1 MLRRIWAI
9 TQKEFIQT
17 LRDRTTLAILLSM
30 PILQLI
36 LFAYAIHM
44 DVKHIPLVVADQ
56 SLDAASRSYVDDMVK
71 SDYFKIVATVQGQ
84 ADVVKAIDGGTARA
98 GIIIPPNFAQDVDRG
113 DANVLLLIDGSDPF
127 TTQSAY
133 NAANA
138 IAQAHTI
145 NLVMD
150 NLQKSGLAISSLDT
164 NPLTAHI
171 RILYNPDLT
180 DLWFLIPGMIA
191 MLLQTQTI
199 ALTSLAVVRERE
211 IGTIEQILVSPI
223 RPAELMIGKTL
234 PNLLIAMVNMSTI
247 LAIGVVG
254 FGVPFRG
261 NFLLFLGLALIYV
274 FCGLGL
280 GLLISSVSQ
289 NPRQAQQLNMMISLI
304 GLILSGF
311 IFPRYAMPA
320 LLQGVGYIFPLTFFI
335 PIARGIFTKG
345 IGIAFLWGNVIAL
358 AIFAVGIIF
367 FAARLFRQRLD

>member
-1 MLRRIWAI
+1 MLKRLGAI
-9 TQKEFIQT
+9 VEKEFIVMA
-17 LRDRTTLAILLSM
+17 RDRGTLVLILFL
-30 PILQLI
+30 PLVQLI

-44 DVKHIPLVVADQ
+44 DVKHIPLAVADQ
-56 SLDAASRSYVDDMVK
+56 SLDSASRSYLDDLIH
-71 SDYFKIVATVQGQ
+71 SDYFDIVSSFSGQDGVIAAIDSGQ
-84 ADVVKAIDGGTARA
+84 ARVGMV
-98 GIIIPPNFAQDVDRG
+98 IPPDFSNKVNQG
-113 DANVLLLIDGSDPF
+113 DASVLLIVDGSDPF

-133 NAANA
+133 NTANV
-138 IAQAHTI
+138 IAQEHTI
-145 NLVMD
+145 R
-150 NLQKSGLAISSLDT
+150 LALDRLAALGEGGVSQMS

-171 RILYNPDLT
+171 HILYNPNLD
-180 DLWFLIPGMIA
+180 DLWFLVPGLIA

-247 LAIGVVG
+247 LAIGALG

-289 NPRQAQQLNMMISLI
+289 NPRQAQQLNMMFSLI

-311 IFPRYAMPA
+311 IFPRYAMPL
-320 LLQGVGYIFPLTFFI
+320 LLQWVGFIFPLTFFI

-345 IGIAFLWGNVIAL
+345 IGISVLWGNVIAL
-358 AIFAVGIIF
+358 SIFAVGIIF